1 MATHNINN
9 TGGYMS
15 RLPTTGIT
23 LCRAQIGLHAFYA
36 SGYRYASARS
46 TPAEIIDGT
55 GGLPVVDASS
65 NILCLHYS
73 GPRRGVPLRG
83 FCFTRA
89 RHPECLGR
97 PTPGVLTTVQTFTS

>member
-23 LCRAQIGLHAFYA
+23 ACRPQIGLHAFYA
-36 SGYRYASARS
+36 SAYRYASVRS
-46 TPAEIIDGT
+46 TLAEIIDAQGS
-55 GGLPVVDASS
+55 LPVVDAPS
-65 NILCLHYS
+65 NILCHHYS
-73 GPRRGVPLRG
+73 GQRRGMPLRG
-83 FCFTRA
+83 FCFSFA